1 MKSIPIYIYDTAI
14 KEKIQELIDENES
27 LGFEKNK
34 NIPKESVKYDLV
46 KFWFDEDKLIGYWI
60 DNSINDDTKT
70 LDIIFYIGS
79 TSFRTPYTDEN
90 RSFFNLILDNHK
102 KE

>member
-34 NIPKESVKYDLV
+34 IKEPKIKYSLV
-46 KFWFDEDKLIGYWI
+46 NFNFNEEKLLGYWI
-60 DNSINDDTKT
+60 DNSVNDDTQT
-70 LDIIFYIGS
+70 LDIVFYISG
-79 TSFRTPYTDEN
+79 TSFRTPYSEECKLLLN
-90 RSFFNLILDNHK
+90 RLLSQIHY
-102 KE
+102 